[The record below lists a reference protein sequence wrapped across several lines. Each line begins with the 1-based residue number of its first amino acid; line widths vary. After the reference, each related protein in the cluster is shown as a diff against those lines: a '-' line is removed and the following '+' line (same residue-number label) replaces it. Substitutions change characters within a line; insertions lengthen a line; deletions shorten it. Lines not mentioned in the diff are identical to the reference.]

1 MKKNLI
7 QKYKPQLLTDFFLN
21 NNNIN
26 LFNNLIIYDE
36 MSLLIIGNSGSGK
49 TTLLNVLLNEYYKEN
64 NKKNNILFINNLKE
78 KSINFYKNEIKTFC
92 TNSTF
97 KKKKTL
103 VVDDIDFM
111 NEKKQHIFR
120 FYIDNYKNKINFIF
134 TCTNLQNVIEC
145 LQSRLLIYQLD
156 NISKKHI
163 LKIYKNIKKKEN
175 IIIEKKTENI
185 LLKNIN
191 NSINEIINYMEK
203 FLIYNEKINNKL
215 LKNLCSNL
223 SFFVFKNYTK
233 EWYINKNFKNAM
245 KIILNI
251 YKEGYSIIDI
261 LDFYYIYIK
270 KSKIVNINKFKI
282 IKIISKYI
290 NIFYTLHEKEIEL
303 YFFTNDLINLINL
316 I

>member
-7 QKYKPQLLTDFFLN
+7 QKYKPQLLTDFFFN

-303 YFFTNDLINLINL
+303 YFFTNELINLIN
-316 I
+316 